1 MTRRP
6 AILLTAALAALLA
19 ACAPTTSTTTIRP
32 AIQPPLTAA
41 EHYHPFEPGTSLTY
55 LDAQGNEYQLTTL
68 APRLLSG
75 RATQHQRY
83 EGPGITRSTYRIDSP
98 QGLLLIRTDDQERIT
113 TYDPPVLELPAAG
126 RLEVG
131 LRWGG
136 DTLERTYASPTANEP
151 DTTTPLSYLAEV
163 TDIQNM
169 RIGNERVTVFLISA
183 EEYRMVGEATVQSSH
198 ERWYAPYYGDVTNRE
213 EHNLAQARTR

>member
-1 MTRRP
+1 MKRRTTTL
-6 AILLTAALAALLA
+6 LLTLALVALLA
-19 ACAPTTSTTTIRP
+19 ACAPTSTTTVRP

-75 RATQHQRY
+75 RATQQQRY
-83 EGPGITRSTYRIDSP
+83 EGPNTTRSTYRIDTP
-98 QGLLLIRTDDQERIT
+98 QGLLLVRTDDQQHVT
-113 TYDPPVLELPAAG
+113 TYDPPILELPAAG

-136 DTLERTYASPTANEP
+136 DTLERTYAGPTANEP
-151 DTTTPLSYLAEV
+151 NTTTSLSYLAEV
-163 TDIQNM
+163 TDSRNI
-169 RIGNERVTVFLISA
+169 RIGHERVTVFLIST
-183 EEYRMVGEATVQSSH
+183 EEYRMVGDATVQSSH

-213 EHNLAQARTR
+213 EHTLAQARTR